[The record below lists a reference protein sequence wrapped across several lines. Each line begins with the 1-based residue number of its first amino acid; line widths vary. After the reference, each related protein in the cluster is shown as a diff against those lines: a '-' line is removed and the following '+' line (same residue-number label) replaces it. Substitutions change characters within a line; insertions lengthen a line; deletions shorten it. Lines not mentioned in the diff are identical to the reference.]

1 MALLIKLIAQYGD
14 GDRKRADHKIKHV
27 GAGHGGVPRRK
38 THFPCPPKLAA
49 TPIRVAIRKEKR
61 AGEGPHPVL
70 TRLVHHLRAALFTFS
85 WDGEGVVSPPR
96 GWRAIG
102 HARMAEAVSEAGD
115 RVIAAEQK
123 IRRRRIADRP
133 A

>member
-1 MALLIKLIAQYGD
+1 MRGPI
-14 GDRKRADHKIKHV
+14 
-27 GAGHGGVPRRK
+27 P
-38 THFPCPPKLAA
+38 FP
-49 TPIRVAIRKEKR
+49 
-61 AGEGPHPVL
+61 L

-133 A
+133 AALMRVDIDQRARMRADDHYA